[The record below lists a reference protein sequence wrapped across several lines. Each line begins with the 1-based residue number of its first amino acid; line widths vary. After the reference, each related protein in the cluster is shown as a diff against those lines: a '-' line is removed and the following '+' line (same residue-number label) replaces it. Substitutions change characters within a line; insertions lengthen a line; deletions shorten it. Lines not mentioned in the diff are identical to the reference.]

1 MFRKNKFKKMS
12 KMKQIEKI
20 LKILEDLKETIFIK
34 YKVKKIGIFGSY
46 IREEQQDMSDIDILV
61 DFSEGADLIDFIGL
75 ALFLEEKLGR
85 KVDLVPERALRDELK
100 GPIHREAVYV

>member
-1 MFRKNKFKKMS
+1 
-12 KMKQIEKI
+12 MKEIKKI
-20 LKILEDLKETIFIK
+20 LKTLEDTKEIIYKK
-34 YKVKKIGIFGSY
+34 YKVKKLGVFGSY
-46 IREEQQDMSDIDILV
+46 IKGEQQDMSDIDILV

-100 GPIHREAVYV
+100 DPIHREAVYV